1 MRKTLLTII
10 LCVLSF
16 AAGTYLT
23 GTHAAASAVDDPVL
37 EGDVTAGYASIQNG
51 VTYQT
56 LDNNDDT
63 AATISVTVSLASSTF
78 GGVEGGRKYK
88 LLLIPDD
95 ER

>member
-23 GTHAAASAVDDPVL
+23 RTHAASAVDDPVL

-56 LDNNDDT
+56 LDNNDDPN
-63 AATISVTVSLASSTF
+63 ATISVTVSLASTTF

-88 LLLIPDD
+88 LLLIPGD